1 MEVELRE
8 LKRKDYAKAI
18 QYAITGMHFHW
29 YLDSRFLL
37 NLYGRYFWY
46 LELGR
51 ATQVI
56 AAYVGDR
63 LAGVLLA
70 EMKGE
75 PKQTRSFWRRLY
87 IRGFEFLQ
95 NAFYKDGVGVYD
107 EANRDML
114 AQYLEHNTPQG
125 EILFLAADPE
135 SKTKGIGSRLLQE
148 LERRER
154 GKTIYLYTDDAC
166 TYQFYEHRGFARACE
181 RDVVLDLGA
190 KRVPLKCLLYSKV
203 LGESPAAR

>member
-8 LKRKDYAKAI
+8 LKRTDYAKAI

-87 IRGFEFLQ
+87 VRGFEFLQ
-95 NAFYKDGVGVYD
+95 NAF
-107 EANRDML
+107 
-114 AQYLEHNTPQG
+114 QQ
-125 EILFLAADPE
+125 
-135 SKTKGIGSRLLQE
+135 
-148 LERRER
+148 
-154 GKTIYLYTDDAC
+154 
-166 TYQFYEHRGFARACE
+166 
-181 RDVVLDLGA
+181 
-190 KRVPLKCLLYSKV
+190 
-203 LGESPAAR
+203 

>member
-75 PKQTRSFWRRLY
+75 PKQTRSFGDGYTSEGLNSCKMPS
-87 IRGFEFLQ
+87 IRT
-95 NAFYKDGVGVYD
+95 K
-107 EANRDML
+107 L
-114 AQYLEHNTPQG
+114 AYT
-125 EILFLAADPE
+125 
-135 SKTKGIGSRLLQE
+135 TKQTE
-148 LERRER
+148 
-154 GKTIYLYTDDAC
+154 TC
-166 TYQFYEHRGFARACE
+166 
-181 RDVVLDLGA
+181 
-190 KRVPLKCLLYSKV
+190 
-203 LGESPAAR
+203 